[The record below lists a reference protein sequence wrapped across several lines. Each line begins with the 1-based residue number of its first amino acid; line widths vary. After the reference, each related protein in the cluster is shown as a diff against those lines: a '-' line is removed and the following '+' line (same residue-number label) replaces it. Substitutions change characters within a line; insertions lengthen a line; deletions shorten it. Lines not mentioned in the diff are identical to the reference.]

1 MWQLQA
7 IEFLHCCLRMDP
19 NERLTADELLKHTYF
34 QHDRFAQKFLPALRE
49 KVNIEFNN
57 PLLRKYKT
65 EILMA
70 SDKRDELRTRR
81 PFDYNKWRIN
91 LQDTNSNKRKLSNC
105 DENLIN
111 LTKSTQKLNYIQK
124 MQQNKQLLKEKHRQ
138 LIGNNVVEMQML
150 EKSLESLAKFTSQQK
165 TDENFDE
172 KPTDTSTLINL
183 TPPPFSTF
191 GFSFGDNNKSQHLL
205 HPSINNIS
213 FTREPLKKSPQ
224 VLQNLTVKNVTP
236 SVVGRNQFLKK
247 LDRNVVV
254 ENLFNTE
261 NSNNSNG
268 PPIWFNSF
276 GAVKKK
282 MDLKA
287 KNDEFS
293 LPNLPGGNI

>member
-1 MWQLQA
+1 
-7 IEFLHCCLRMDP
+7 
-19 NERLTADELLKHTYF
+19 
-34 QHDRFAQKFLPALRE
+34 
-49 KVNIEFNN
+49 
-57 PLLRKYKT
+57 
-65 EILMA
+65 
-70 SDKRDELRTRR
+70 
-81 PFDYNKWRIN
+81 
-91 LQDTNSNKRKLSNC
+91 
-105 DENLIN
+105 
-111 LTKSTQKLNYIQK
+111 